1 MTDYREEL
9 AAAIAEKYLEL
20 DALSKESGA
29 YGAIRLDWARYG
41 EDGLDDMLIAF
52 MEGLDDFD
60 KSISGAMKDEDYVR
74 TSLENIMDE
83 RGMTDE
89 QRTSFLKPCRPMP
102 ASRAWTACATRWTGI
117 RKTGCARWCR

>member
-41 EDGLDDMLIAF
+41 EDGLDDMLISF

-60 KSISGAMKDEDYVR
+60 KSMSGAMKDEDYVR
-74 TSLENIMDE
+74 TALENIMDE

-89 QRTSFLKPCRPMP
+89 QR
-102 ASRAWTACATRWTGI
+102 SRFI
-117 RKTGCARWCR
+117 KTLQSYGSRSGTDRLRQAQD

>member
-60 KSISGAMKDEDYVR
+60 KSMSGAWNWMEHSAYELGGALDKLF
-74 TSLENIMDE
+74 SAFHMDPNGE
-83 RGMTDE
+83 T
-89 QRTSFLKPCRPMP
+89 
-102 ASRAWTACATRWTGI
+102 
-117 RKTGCARWCR
+117 